1 MCLSFIN
8 QLLLYF
14 TPSYCVKEPFTL
26 IYTTISSQPSSG
38 IFISHPEAIQAPPP
52 FPQPEALNLLIT
64 QCFLTKTT
72 KANNNKKGICV
83 IFLLHA
89 RIFLLSESTE
99 ESQLDRL

>member
-14 TPSYCVKEPFTL
+14 IPSYRVKEPFSL
-26 IYTTISSQPSSG
+26 IYTRISSQPSSG
-38 IFISHPEAIQAPPP
+38 IISHPEAIQAPPP

-64 QCFLTKTT
+64 QCFLTKPT

-83 IFLLHA
+83 IFLLRA